1 MPIPTEDIRRDFVI
15 AQMDEMVGQVL
26 ARLPDTHSR
35 RLTSVIIPQPDG
47 RYIIIPAW
55 TEIEQ
60 IARNMGGDIRGK
72 PLSTL
77 PGLPASSL
85 GIDQST
91 GKQEARELRDQ
102 QPDKCIVVLDQGT
115 IIGLYG
121 IYTWSYTDLPD
132 DPFGVPSTGALG
144 PGEEESPAPAPPEDN
159 RMINVWLSD
168 HPKEQPL
175 TVHQPYELFFNV
187 DAPRDDAIVAVP
199 GIADLVRDLPA
210 DQETI
215 DVLVVLVTSDFTIQG
230 DSQQTLSVPRA
241 IRSSNKVMFTIVPQ
255 KEGSGEINALFFAK
269 GRVFQQTTITLQV
282 GELQPETTAVSGR
295 SSGLTVA
302 SALQQNERL
311 HEVDL
316 TIIKRE
322 GGYEIIA
329 QSGGFIK
336 AILNLSEA
344 QIADQIAY
352 ARDELKKIVYTLDNN
367 RYVYQQADTQIPAHI
382 HQQAL
387 QALAGVGF
395 DLYEGLFY
403 APGNGPDA
411 RAMGDLLRQRSQE
424 RRLHIQIVAERFIFP
439 WALLYDR
446 SPFDAAAVDPEG
458 FWGFKHIVEH
468 TPQFSVGTPTNFV
481 PEIVVE
487 DKLAFGFVLNTTI
500 DTELANKGFNTQVVQ
515 PQRDFLRTLPGVTVS
530 EYPNS
535 TDLYGLLKNPD
546 TLEQVLYFYCHAE
559 SSLPGVPGGVDSSKV
574 YLSDAAVNLRDL
586 KRNAPQSGPPLKSAP
601 LVFFNACES
610 AELSPY
616 LYDGLV
622 PYLINRGIRGV
633 LGTEVDTPALF
644 AAEFAQVLLE
654 RFVAGDAPLGE
665 VLLELRRHYLF
676 DKNNVM
682 GLVYALHSSGDV
694 VVRRTGHA
702 NAV

>member
-1 MPIPTEDIRRDFVI
+1 MPIPTADIRRDFVI
-15 AQMDEMVGQVL
+15 AQMDETVGQVL
-26 ARLPDTHSR
+26 ARLPDTSSR
-35 RLTSVIIPQPDG
+35 RLTSVIIPQSDR
-47 RYIIIPAW
+47 RYIIIRAW

-60 IARNMGGDIRGK
+60 IARDSTSDIRSL
-72 PLSTL
+72 PLSAL
-77 PGLPASSL
+77 PGLPAPSI

-102 QPDKCIVVLDQGT
+102 QPDKCIVVLDQGN

-121 IYTWSYTDLPD
+121 IYMWNYTDLPA
-132 DPFGVPSTGALG
+132 DPFGVPATGTLG
-144 PGEEESPAPAPPEDN
+144 PGEGETPTPPEDN
-159 RMINVWLSD
+159 RVINAWLSD

-175 TVHQPYELFFNV
+175 VVQRPYELFFNV
-187 DAPRDDAIVAVP
+187 DAPRDDALVTVP
-199 GIADLVRDLPA
+199 GIADLVRDL
-210 DQETI
+210 DQEMI
-215 DVLVVLVTSDFTIQG
+215 DVLVVLVTSDFAIQG

-241 IRSSNKVMFTIVPQ
+241 IKPSNKVMFTIVPQ

-282 GELQPETTAVSGR
+282 GEFQPETTAVSGR

-367 RYVYQQADTQIPAHI
+367 RYVYQQADTQIPTHI

-411 RAMGDLLRQRSQE
+411 RAMGDLLRRRSQE

-446 SPFDAAAVDPEG
+446 SSFDAAAVEPEG

-481 PEIVVE
+481 PEIMVE

-500 DTELANKGFNTQVVQ
+500 DAELANKGFNTQVVQ
-515 PQRDFLRTLPGVTVS
+515 PQRDFLQTLPGVTVS

-559 SSLPGVPGGVDSSKV
+559 SNLPGVPGGVDSSKV
-574 YLSDAAVNLRDL
+574 YLSDTAVNLRDL

-601 LVFFNACES
+601 LVFLNACES

-654 RFVAGDAPLGE
+654 RFVAGDVPLGE

-694 VVRRTGHA
+694 VVRRTG
-702 NAV
+702 NTNET